1 MLSGGAAFAED
12 QDSANYIMPGCREY
26 LVAGSK
32 KEMWGGPFCSGLIRG
47 LAFKAKGVCIAPGVT
62 GGQVIRVVVQYI
74 DARPA
79 RMHEEFMELALE
91 AMKAVWPCER

>member
-47 LAFKAKGVCIAPGVT
+47 LAFKAKESA
-62 GGQVIRVVVQYI
+62 
-74 DARPA
+74 
-79 RMHEEFMELALE
+79 
-91 AMKAVWPCER
+91 